1 MAESTDTHTGLLPRQ
16 SSLVFLLGAIAGF
29 VDGVTF
35 LTLFGLFTANMSGNA
50 ARLGVTAGEGN
61 WSAALTRFVP
71 IVVWIVVVVATVIFV
86 ETRGRGQDRE
96 LRPLLLVEAGLL
108 GVFVVLGT
116 VLQDRGDI
124 VPQSLT
130 FYGLAVIA
138 AFAMGVQTSALRRA
152 GGVGVHTTFISG
164 MVVNLAE
171 DVAAAWRRDDPMAG
185 ARARMHGIVVVT
197 LISGAALGA
206 LLLGELELWCV
217 AVPIVTLLACA
228 ASPAATSQP

>member
-1 MAESTDTHTGLLPRQ
+1 MAESRVLPRQ

-50 ARLGVTAGEGN
+50 ARLGVSAGDAD

-71 IVVWIVVVVATVIFV
+71 IVVWTVVVVATVVFV

-108 GVFVVLGT
+108 AVFVVLGT
-116 VLQDRGDI
+116 ALQDNGDI
-124 VPQSLT
+124 VPQSLA

-138 AFAMGVQTSALRRA
+138 AVAMGVQTSALRRA

-164 MVVNLAE
+164 MVVSLAE
-171 DVAAAWRRDDPMAG
+171 DVAAAWHRADRMAG

-197 LISGAALGA
+197 VISGAALGA

-228 ASPAATSQP
+228 ASPGATSPQ

>member
-1 MAESTDTHTGLLPRQ
+1 MAESRVLPRQ
-16 SSLVFLLGAIAGF
+16 SSLVFVLGAIAGF

-50 ARLGVTAGEGN
+50 ARLGVTAGEGD
-61 WSAALTRFVP
+61 WSAALTRLVP

-96 LRPLLLVEAGLL
+96 LRGLLLVEVALL
-108 GVFVVLGT
+108 TVFMVLGSA
-116 VLQDRGDI
+116 LLDGGDI
-124 VPQSLT
+124 VPQSVA
-130 FYGLAVIA
+130 FYGLAVIG

-171 DVAAAWRRDDPMAG
+171 DVAAVCRRDDPEAAG
-185 ARARMHGIVVVT
+185 RARMHGIVVVT

-228 ASPAATSQP
+228 ASPAATSQR

>member
-1 MAESTDTHTGLLPRQ
+1 MAESRVLPRQ

-50 ARLGVTAGEGN
+50 ARLGVSAGDAD

-71 IVVWIVVVVATVIFV
+71 IVVWTVVVVATVVFV

-108 GVFVVLGT
+108 AVFVVLGT
-116 VLQDRGDI
+116 ALQDNGDI
-124 VPQSLT
+124 VPQSLS

-138 AFAMGVQTSALRRA
+138 AVAMGVQTSALRRA

-164 MVVNLAE
+164 MVVSLAE
-171 DVAAAWRRDDPMAG
+171 DVAAAWRRADRMAG

-197 LISGAALGA
+197 VISGAALGA

-228 ASPAATSQP
+228 ASPGATSPQ